1 MKKSISTMKTTPK
14 FVLTAFVI
22 TWSLSSCAVM
32 FQGSKKEVVVKSMTP
47 GASIYIDGDL
57 KGSDMVKE
65 RLRRKHNHIVL
76 VKKEGYNEQSIEI
89 NKRVQVGW
97 VIFDSLV
104 NWFAFLTDPTTGAW
118 NTFDKD
124 HIVVSLTSSK

>member
-1 MKKSISTMKTTPK
+1 MKAKPQLLLMAII
-14 FVLTAFVI
+14 LTYSF
-22 TWSLSSCAVM
+22 SSCAVM

-57 KGSDMVKE
+57 KGAEVVKE
-65 RLRRKHNHIVL
+65 RLRRKYNHTVL
-76 VKKEGYNEQSIEI
+76 VKKDGFEPQTVEI
-89 NKRVQVGW
+89 SKRVQVGW
-97 VIFDSLV
+97 VIFDSLI

-124 HIVVSLTSSK
+124 HIVVSLHSDK